1 MCCVLDSFFSSSAL
15 CAMDSEEAKLLVKAF
30 KEEDAGIFNVS
41 FGRLKDMVPLARGNF
56 GQVFKAVYKKN
67 KVAVKK
73 LLDVHDE
80 NMQKYLMREVFNLK
94 ALSHPNVVSFVGLC
108 KHHSGLYIVTE
119 FVEGSTLRKILK
131 DSSIPLSWSRR
142 LFLALQIAVAM
153 EYLHSKSIIHRD
165 LKSHNVLVRP
175 LLPLSSLFRPLSFFS
190 FLFPLLQRLCCPFLC
205 SSSPPPVSCGPPN
218 THPACTSPHSHVL
231 TSCAGHKGL
240 SCKGLR
246 PWIQQIDANRRLSSL
261 TLWYGRM
268 DGPRD
273 PHGRRLQRDCRC
285 LFVRHGACGA
295 HHT

>member
-1 MCCVLDSFFSSSAL
+1 
-15 CAMDSEEAKLLVKAF
+15 MDSEEAKLLVKAF

-131 DSSIPLSWSRR
+131 DPSIPLSWSRR

-165 LKSHNVLVRP
+165 LKSHNVLVCLLLFLLLLLSSRLLFSSSFLLLLSLSSFATP
-175 LLPLSSLFRPLSFFS
+175 LLSL
-190 FLFPLLQRLCCPFLC
+190 LLQPVSPPASCGPLNTHIHILT
-205 SSSPPPVSCGPPN
+205 SPPP
-218 THPACTSPHSHVL
+218 HL
-231 TSCAGHKGL
+231 CAFVMSRAGYKGL

-246 PWIQQIDANRRLSSL
+246 PWIQQIDANGRLSSFA
-261 TLWYGRM
+261 LWHGRV

-273 PHGRRLQRDCRC
+273 PHGRCLQRNGRR
-285 LFVRHGACGA
+285 LFLRHDACGA